1 VIRELK
7 EAAMKKKIGLIG
19 GGQIGGNLALLAA
32 QKQLGDV
39 VLYDI
44 PQVEGMVKGKA
55 LDINQLTA
63 VDGYDCRITGTSEWK
78 DVAGSDL
85 LIVTAGV
92 ARKPGMSREDLLDV
106 NLKIMR
112 DVANNIKQHCLNAF
126 VINIANPLDAM
137 VYALHKI
144 TGFKSSQVVGMAGVL
159 DASRFKFFVAEA
171 LGCSI
176 RDIEALVLGGHG
188 DDMVPIIRSATVGG
202 VPLARLLSKDR
213 IDAIVK
219 RTREGGAELV
229 ALYKTGSAYFA
240 PAAAAIAMA
249 ESYLLD
255 RKRVLPCAAYLTGQY
270 GINGYFMGVPV
281 QIGAG
286 GVEKIIELELDSDEK
301 ALMSKSFESVK
312 KTVDSVKL

>member
-1 VIRELK
+1 
-7 EAAMKKKIGLIG
+7 MKKKIGLIG
-19 GGQIGGNLALLAA
+19 GGQIGGNLALLAV

-39 VLYDI
+39 VIYDI
-44 PQVEGMVKGKA
+44 PQAEGMVKGKA
-55 LDINQLTA
+55 LDLNQLTA

-85 LIVTAGV
+85 LIITAGV
-92 ARKPGMSREDLLDV
+92 PRKPGMSREDLLDV

-144 TGFKSSQVVGMAGVL
+144 TGFKNSQVVGMAGVL

-188 DDMVPIIRSATVGG
+188 DEMVPIIRSATVGG

-240 PAAAAIAMA
+240 PAAAAIAMG

-286 GVEKIIELELDSDEK
+286 GVENIIELELDSEEK
-301 ALMSKSFESVK
+301 ALMSKSFQSVK

>member
-1 VIRELK
+1 
-7 EAAMKKKIGLIG
+7 MKKKIGLIG

-39 VLYDI
+39 VIYDI

-63 VDGYDCRITGTSEWK
+63 VEGYDCRITGTSEWK

-112 DVANNIKQHCLNAF
+112 DVASNIKQHCPNAF

-144 TGFKSSQVVGMAGVL
+144 TGFKNNQVVGMAGVL

-240 PAAAAIAMA
+240 PAAAAIAMG

-286 GVEKIIELELDSDEK
+286 GVEKIIELDLDPDEK
-301 ALMSKSFESVK
+301 ALMSKAFQSVK

>member
-1 VIRELK
+1 
-7 EAAMKKKIGLIG
+7 MKKKIGLIG
-19 GGQIGGNLALLAA
+19 GGQIGGNLALIAV

-44 PQVEGMVKGKA
+44 PQAEGMVKGKA
-55 LDINQLTA
+55 LDINQLSA
-63 VDGYDCRITGTSEWK
+63 VDGYDCRVTGTTDWK
-78 DVAGSDL
+78 EVAGSDV
-85 LIVTAGV
+85 LIITAGV
-92 ARKPGMSREDLLDV
+92 PRKPGMSREDLLEI

-112 DVANNIKQHCLNAF
+112 DVAANAKQHCPNAF

-137 VYALHKI
+137 VFAFHKI
-144 TGFKSSQVVGMAGVL
+144 TGFKQNMVAGMAGVL
-159 DASRFKFFVAEA
+159 DTSRFKCFVAEA

-188 DDMVPIIRSATVGG
+188 DDMVPIIRHTTVGG
-202 VPLARLLSKDR
+202 VPITKLIAKDKL
-213 IDAIVK
+213 DAIVK

-229 ALYKTGSAYFA
+229 ALYKTGSAYFG
-240 PAAAAIAMA
+240 PAASAIAMA

-255 RKRVLPCAAYLTGQY
+255 RKRILPVAAYLNGQY
-270 GINGYFMGVPV
+270 GIDGYFMGVPT

-286 GVEKIIELELDSDEK
+286 GVEKILELDLNADEK
-301 ALMSKSFESVK
+301 AEMEKSFQSVK

>member
-1 VIRELK
+1 M
-7 EAAMKKKIGLIG
+7 AKKKIGLIG
-19 GGQIGGNLALLAA
+19 GGQIGGNLALLAV

-44 PQVEGMVKGKA
+44 PQAEGLVKGKA
-55 LDINQLTA
+55 LDLNQLTA
-63 VDGYDCRITGTSEWK
+63 VDGHDCRVTGTTDWK
-78 DVAGSDL
+78 DVAGCDL
-85 LIVTAGV
+85 LIITAGIP
-92 ARKPGMSREDLLDV
+92 RKPGMSREDLLDV

-112 DVANNIKQHCLNAF
+112 DVAGNIKTHCPNAF

-137 VYALHKI
+137 VYALFKI
-144 TGFKSSQVVGMAGVL
+144 TGFKKSQVIGMAGVL

-171 LGCSI
+171 LNCSI
-176 RDIEALVLGGHG
+176 RDVDALVLGGHG
-188 DDMVPIIRSATVGG
+188 DDMVPVISSAKVGG
-202 VPLARLLSKDR
+202 VPLTKLMANDKL
-213 IDAIVK
+213 DAIIK

-255 RKRVLPCAAYLTGQY
+255 RKRVLPCAALLEGEY
-270 GINGYFMGVPV
+270 GIKGYFMGVPA

-286 GVEKIIELELDSDEK
+286 GVEKVFEVDLTPDEK
-301 ALMSKSFESVK
+301 GLLAKSFESVK
-312 KTVDSVKL
+312 KTIDSVKL

>member
-1 VIRELK
+1 MR
-7 EAAMKKKIGLIG
+7 KKIGLIG
-19 GGQIGGNLALLAA
+19 GGQIGGNLALLAV

-39 VLYDI
+39 VLFDI
-44 PQVEGMVKGKA
+44 PQAEGLVKGKA

-63 VDGYDCRITGTSEWK
+63 VDGYDCRVLGTIDWK
-78 DVAGSDL
+78 DLAGSDV
-85 LIVTAGV
+85 LIITAGV
-92 ARKPGMSREDLLDV
+92 PRKPGMSREDLLDV

-112 DVANNIKQHCLNAF
+112 DVASNIKTHCPNSF

-137 VYALHKI
+137 VYALHRI
-144 TGFKSSQVVGMAGVL
+144 TGFKKSQVVGMAGVL
-159 DASRFKFFVAEA
+159 DTSRLKFFVAEA

-176 RDIEALVLGGHG
+176 RDVEALVLGGHG
-188 DDMVPIIRSATVGG
+188 DDMVPILRYSTAGG
-202 VPLARLLSKDR
+202 VPLTQLLPKEKL
-213 IDAIVK
+213 DALVK

-240 PAAAAIAMA
+240 PAASAIAMA

-255 RKRVLPCAAYLTGQY
+255 RKRILPCAAYLEGEY
-270 GINGYFMGVPV
+270 GIRGCFMGVPV

-286 GVEKIIELELDSDEK
+286 GVEKIIEVELNAEEK
-301 ALMSKSFESVK
+301 SQMEKSFQSVK

>member
-1 VIRELK
+1 
-7 EAAMKKKIGLIG
+7 MKKKIGLIG
-19 GGQIGGNLALLAA
+19 GGQIGGNLALLAV

-39 VLYDI
+39 VIYDI
-44 PQVEGMVKGKA
+44 PQAEGLVKGKA

-63 VDGYDCRITGTSEWK
+63 VDGYDCRVTGTSEWK

-92 ARKPGMSREDLLDV
+92 PRKPGMSREDLLDV

-112 DVANNIKQHCLNAF
+112 DVASNIKQHCLNAF

-176 RDIEALVLGGHG
+176 RDVEALVLGGHG
-188 DDMVPIIRSATVGG
+188 DDMVPIIRYATVGG

-240 PAAAAIAMA
+240 PAAAAIAMG

-286 GVEKIIELELDSDEK
+286 GVENIIELELDSDEK
-301 ALMSKSFESVK
+301 ALMSKSFQSVK